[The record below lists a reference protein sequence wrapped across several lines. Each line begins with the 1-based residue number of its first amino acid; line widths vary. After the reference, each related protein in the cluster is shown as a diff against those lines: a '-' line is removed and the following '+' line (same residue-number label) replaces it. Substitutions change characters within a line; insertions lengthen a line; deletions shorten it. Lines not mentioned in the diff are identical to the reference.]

1 MALMTR
7 RFAQNT
13 FGLVTHVTWLPQ
25 AASKIRVICVIRV
38 LKKSTSSAFLF
49 HPRSCSQNT
58 FGLVTHVTWLPQ
70 AA

>member
-25 AASKIRVICVIRV
+25 AASKIRVISVIRV
-38 LKKSTSSAFLF
+38 LKNPRHPPSYSIRVPVRRTHSA
-49 HPRSCSQNT
+49 
-58 FGLVTHVTWLPQ
+58 W
-70 AA
+70 